1 LLLVLILVWNGS
13 VIAINNFGYTL
24 PLVMI
29 IKILLAPFRLLYCMY
44 AFISFVVIM
53 LFIFPVAV
61 IASFWGKVKGGN
73 VIYRASHF
81 WADCWMFS
89 IGIRHKNIFISPVNA
104 NKQYI
109 FIANH
114 ISYLDIPMIFKSIRK
129 KKFRVLGK
137 IEMKKVPV
145 FGFIYKNAVI
155 MVDRSNHTTRSKS
168 VRQLKSVLQKGIS
181 LFIFPEGTFNETHH
195 PLKDFYDGAF
205 RMAIE
210 TNTPIKPII
219 FPDTYDRMNY
229 KSLFMLNPGKCRAI
243 FLDEIDVTELTLE
256 DVQTLKQRV
265 YKQME
270 TALIENKVRWIE
282 S

>member
-1 LLLVLILVWNGS
+1 
-13 VIAINNFGYTL
+13 
-24 PLVMI
+24 MI
-29 IKILLAPFRLLYCMY
+29 IKILSAPLRLLYCAY
-44 AFISFVVIM
+44 AFISFVLLM
-53 LFIFPVAV
+53 LLVFPVAV

-73 VIYRASHF
+73 VIYHASHF

-89 IGIRHKNIFISPVNA
+89 IGIRHKNIFLSPVA
-104 NKQYI
+104 PKKQYI

-129 KKFRVLGK
+129 KKLRVLGK

-145 FGFIYKNAVI
+145 FGFIYKNAVV

-181 LFIFPEGTFNETHH
+181 IFIFPEGTFNETHH

-229 KSLFMLNPGKCRAI
+229 KSLFMLNPGKSRAI
-243 FLDEIDVTELTLE
+243 FLDEISVDEFTLE
-256 DVQTLKQRV
+256 DVQTLKQKV

-270 TALIENKVRWIE
+270 TALIEYKVRWIKANVE
-282 S
+282 M

>member
-1 LLLVLILVWNGS
+1 
-13 VIAINNFGYTL
+13 
-24 PLVMI
+24 MI
-29 IKILLAPFRLLYCMY
+29 IKILSAPFRLLYCIY
-44 AFISFVVIM
+44 AFISFVLIM
-53 LFIFPVAV
+53 LLVFPVAV
-61 IASFWGKVKGGN
+61 VASFWGKVKGGN
-73 VIYRASHF
+73 IIYRASHF

-89 IGIRHKNIFISPVNA
+89 IGIRHKNIFLSPVDTNT
-104 NKQYI
+104 QYI

-137 IEMKKVPV
+137 IEMKNVPV

-155 MVDRSNHTTRSKS
+155 MVDRTNHTTRAKS

-181 LFIFPEGTFNETHH
+181 IFIFPEGTFNETHQ

-229 KSLFMLNPGKCRAI
+229 KSLFLLNPGKCRAI
-243 FLDEIDVTELTLE
+243 FLEEISVSEFTLE
-256 DVQTLKQRV
+256 NVQTLKQKV
-265 YKQME
+265 YQQME
-270 TALIENKVRWIE
+270 TALIDYKANWIKANVE
-282 S
+282 M